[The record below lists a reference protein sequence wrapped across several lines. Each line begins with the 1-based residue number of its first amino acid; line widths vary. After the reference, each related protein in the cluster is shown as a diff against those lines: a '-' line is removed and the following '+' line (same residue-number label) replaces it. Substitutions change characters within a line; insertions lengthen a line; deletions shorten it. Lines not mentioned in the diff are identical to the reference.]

1 MNICFYCPLLLG
13 TGGMET
19 VLSLLIKGLRKKEH
33 SCFLIFPSKNDSV
46 NTLWLDDLSGC
57 NIVYTSYIYKD
68 NIIQEALDFQT
79 IIKSLPPIDIIIS
92 LNSKGTAVAK
102 LASNIL
108 NPPPLVVTQV
118 HFSLTKISTDYLK
131 LADAHLAISTGIR
144 SQLKEKLLGKPIY
157 YLPNPIKDTEGFL
170 IKRPEVTTFAYV
182 GRISNV
188 QKRLD
193 ILFKALSHL
202 KKEEWILK
210 IVGDDTSKNYIN
222 DARML
227 KDLSEKLGI
236 SDRIQWMGYQKDPWK
251 ALEEASVLLLTSE
264 YEGFGLVLAEALA
277 RGLPVVSSD
286 CPVGPS
292 DIVID
297 NHNGWMFD
305 ITKPELLVN
314 LLESII
320 KKEVHLPDPKT
331 CIESV
336 VKFSENVIIQD
347 FEHIIYLLLNEKKEE
362 YYELSKEGKIASH
375 ME

>member
-1 MNICFYCPLLLG
+1 
-13 TGGMET
+13 MET
-19 VLSLLIKGLRKKEH
+19 VLSLLIKGLIKQDH
-33 SCFLIFPSKNDSV
+33 SCFLIFPSQNDSV
-46 NTLWLDDLSGC
+46 NKSWLDDLSGC
-57 NIVYTSYIYKD
+57 NIVYTSDVYKD
-68 NIIQEALDFQT
+68 DIIQEALDFQT
-79 IIKSLPPIDIIIS
+79 IIKSLPSMDIIIS

-102 LASNIL
+102 LTSNIL

-131 LADAHLAISTGIR
+131 LADAHLAISTGIQD
-144 SQLKEKLLGKPIY
+144 QLKEKFLGKPIY

-170 IKRPEVTTFAYV
+170 IKRPAVTTFAYV

-193 ILFKALSHL
+193 ILFTALSQL
-202 KKEEWILK
+202 KKEEWLLK
-210 IVGDDTSKNYIN
+210 IVGDDTSANYIK
-222 DARML
+222 DAIML
-227 KDLSEKLGI
+227 KDLSIKLGI
-236 SDRIQWMGYQKDPWK
+236 SDRIIWMGYHKDPWK

-320 KKEVHLPDPKT
+320 KKQVHLPEPKT

-336 VKFSENVIIQD
+336 VKFSENTIIGD
-347 FEHIIYLLLNEKKEE
+347 FENIIYLLLNKKKED
-362 YYELSKEGKIASH
+362 YYELSKEGKITSH